1 MATDARFEQERST
14 QHRASV
20 LNMAYI
26 DTSAIKQKVLYKNL
40 LSVQELKDL
49 RVIPLTADEHHISFG
64 ITTTTSQNTMK
75 MLTQRFQDQ
84 KIRFSIISDVGFQDY
99 ILLYDPPK
107 KIEYKDIAITKD
119 TDAHSIDK
127 ISANASTNS

>member
-64 ITTTTSQNTMK
+64 ITTTTSQNT
-75 MLTQRFQDQ
+75 
-84 KIRFSIISDVGFQDY
+84 
-99 ILLYDPPK
+99 
-107 KIEYKDIAITKD
+107 IENAD
-119 TDAHSIDK
+119 SK
-127 ISANASTNS
+127 ISGSEN